1 MHEEILLTIGSVL
14 FSVGVSYGI
23 VNTRLKNIER
33 IQAEQRDIAERLARI
48 EEKTNLIIKH
58 FMK

>member
-1 MHEEILLTIGSVL
+1 MHEEILLTVGSFL
-14 FSVGVSYGI
+14 FSIGVSYGI
-23 VNTRLKNIER
+23 VNNRLKNIER
-33 IQAEQRDIAERLARI
+33 IQADQRDIAERLARI

>member
-1 MHEEILLTIGSVL
+1 MHEEILLTVGSIL

-33 IQAEQRDIAERLARI
+33 IQADQRDIAERLARI

>member
-1 MHEEILLTIGSVL
+1 MHEEIFLTVGSIL

-33 IQAEQRDIAERLARI
+33 IQADQRDIAERLARI

>member
-1 MHEEILLTIGSVL
+1 MEILLTIGSVL

-33 IQAEQRDIAERLARI
+33 VQAEQRDIAERLARI

>member
-1 MHEEILLTIGSVL
+1 MEMEILLTIGSVL

-33 IQAEQRDIAERLARI
+33 VQAEQRDIAERLARI

>member
-1 MHEEILLTIGSVL
+1 MHEEIFLTVGSIL
-14 FSVGVSYGI
+14 FSIGVSYGI

-33 IQAEQRDIAERLARI
+33 IQADQRDIAERLARI

>member
-1 MHEEILLTIGSVL
+1 MHQEILLTVGSIL

>member
-1 MHEEILLTIGSVL
+1 MEMEILLTIGSVL

>member
-1 MHEEILLTIGSVL
+1 MHEEIFLTVGSIL